1 MEALSGGI
9 KSQPRS
15 LITHGLCSYTE
26 LNQTFIHF
34 TAPSINNSCRVSE
47 LKKSPEVFQ
56 LCAPQHLVSRVML
69 SIWPT
74 NIGYMYT
81 YIEARVLLLRQIDVS
96 YSAQRLNSKSF

>member
-34 TAPSINNSCRVSE
+34 TAPSINNSCRISE

-81 YIEARVLLLRQIDVS
+81 YIEAIVLLLRQIDVS